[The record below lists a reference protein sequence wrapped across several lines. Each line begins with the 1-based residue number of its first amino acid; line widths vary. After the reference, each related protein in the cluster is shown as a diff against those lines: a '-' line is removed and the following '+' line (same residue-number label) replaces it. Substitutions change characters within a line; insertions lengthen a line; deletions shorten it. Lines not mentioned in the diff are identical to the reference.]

1 MTTTKAYDK
10 INRLTSINHAN
21 GANTLASYAYGY
33 NAANQRTNVTYA
45 DDSFWTFGY
54 DSLGQVNSGKR
65 RSSSGSLFAGLQY
78 EYEFDD
84 IGNRSLTRSGG
95 DTNGAG
101 LRTANYSPNLL
112 NQYTSRDIP
121 PYVEVHGE
129 AATNATVTVNNLP
142 TARRGKRFRAEVPAD
157 NSAGMITESLTNIA
171 VLKNAGPASQDIV
184 DTQIG
189 SVLVP
194 ASPETF
200 TYDLDGNTLADGRWT
215 NTWNG
220 ENRLIQIES
229 HASVPDEYKRKLV
242 FTYDHQGRRTSKKA
256 YLWNSGNWL
265 LNSDLTFLYD
275 GWNLIAE
282 LTPTNTLIRSYQWG
296 LDLSGTGQGAGG
308 VGGVLFFTDHSD
320 ATTHAYAH
328 DGNGNVT
335 TLASAADSSI
345 SASYEY
351 APFGQTIKATGSKA
365 ATNPIRFST
374 KYEDEATELVYYG
387 LRFYNPDSGRWLNRD
402 RIMEEG
408 GLNLNGFVEN
418 CPSSVIDPFGLAPHY
433 VANAITH
440 GQLRINAFDKT
451 FPTSQ
456 TTEFRTWWSGTVLW
470 KVRGGLRIVGPN
482 NERTVRVYPTRAS
495 GRVRDSTVLVYQC
508 RFGRFEY
515 SRRRVTI
522 LRPYRMERPRMVPTI
537 TALVYNQHFRWT
549 LYDQFRRPLPGWPMR
564 EWVNETLNTGF
575 IDIGRED
582 GGGTTEADGTITD
595 TYNGTATSRSAVRVF
610 TQLFRAG
617 VNWHTTHLSTRWE
630 ISVTA
635 GAAGHT
641 IPRAVMY
648 FF

>member
-33 NAANQRTNVTYA
+33 NAANQRTNVTFA

-65 RSSSGSLFAGLQY
+65 RSSSGNLFAGLQY

-157 NSAGMITESLTNIA
+157 NSAGMISQSLTNIA

-184 DTQIG
+184 DTQTG

-194 ASPETF
+194 ASPEAF

-229 HASVPDEYKRKLV
+229 HASVPDEHKRKLV
-242 FTYDHQGRRTSKKA
+242 FSYDSQGRRISKDLYTWNTST
-256 YLWNSGNWL
+256 
-265 LNSDLTFLYD
+265 LNYDLSTQTKFLYD

-308 VGGVLFFTDHSD
+308 VRGVLFLTDHSD
-320 ATTHAYAH
+320 TTTHAYAH

-335 TLASAADSSI
+335 TLANAADSTI
-345 SASYEY
+345 TASYEY
-351 APFGQTIKATGSKA
+351 SPFGQVIKAAGPKA
-365 ATNPIRFST
+365 IINPIRFST
-374 KYEDEATELVYYG
+374 KYEDDATELVYYG
-387 LRFYNPDSGRWLNRD
+387 LRFYKPDTGRWLNRD
-402 RIMEEG
+402 PIMESG
-408 GLNLNGFVEN
+408 NLNIFAFPFNDPQGGVDILGLFSASINGPEEIIALDKN
-418 CPSSVIDPFGLAPHY
+418 FPSSDFHVYSSNDPGPHY
-433 VANAITH
+433 WTAH
-440 GQLRINAFDKT
+440 GKLQIIGSNTGSF
-451 FPTSQ
+451 
-456 TTEFRTWWSGTVLW
+456 
-470 KVRGGLRIVGPN
+470 
-482 NERTVRVYPTRAS
+482 
-495 GRVRDSTVLVYQC
+495 VLVYATGESTHKKDSMLTAGTRC
-508 RFGRFEY
+508 RIALK
-515 SRRRVTI
+515 RVTVRRPKY
-522 LRPYRMERPRMVPTI
+522 LRRPNDL
-537 TALVYNQHFRWT
+537 TAYVRWWLG
-549 LYDQFRRPLPGWPMR
+549 LYVWKVDSYKWRVTDQFDDALAGVPVSEDVWTYDSQFALGSQQTGNTTSDSNGEFTDIHVATFFHKQGWR
-564 EWVNETLNTGF
+564 SFGQK
-575 IDIGRED
+575 IIIGNW
-582 GGGTTEADGTITD
+582 EADNEGYQEATGTFQ
-595 TYNGTATSRSAVRVF
+595 YNSFSIF
-610 TQLFRAG
+610 
-617 VNWHTTHLSTRWE
+617 E
-630 ISVTA
+630 
-635 GAAGHT
+635 
-641 IPRAVMY
+641 
-648 FF
+648 